1 MKEEYSTS
9 GGQYVDIANSAMPY
23 PLLAYKF
30 SDLENISCP
39 KIGHSEWYIIKKY
52 FLKDFSVQCHS
63 LLYSFG
69 ALYLIIVKIKELFQ
83 AHSVQEK
90 IIPET
95 GNASTDIHS
104 W

>member
-39 KIGHSEWYIIKKY
+39 KIGHSEWYIIKNI
-52 FLKDFSVQCHS
+52 F
-63 LLYSFG
+63 
-69 ALYLIIVKIKELFQ
+69 
-83 AHSVQEK
+83 
-90 IIPET
+90 
-95 GNASTDIHS
+95 
-104 W
+104 